1 MKVFRRLFAG
11 TAFAIY
17 VAASSGSPDL
27 TSEVIETGSLTVTK
41 TVFSSKMRFFF
52 PVGLEGTGHHYVKA
66 VEGHL
71 FKNNKDLGRI
81 KGHGAVK
88 PDVFEINKS
97 MGNDVQHY
105 VISLNTARGILR
117 SLAQGAEELEFPG
130 TVVSVPGRHSY
141 PNGFGPNKALKY
153 IDLRMMAETAEEEGV
168 DFRVLYMRR
177 PVTDI
182 IIANTIHRDFQT

>member
-1 MKVFRRLFAG
+1 MIWSDKG
-11 TAFAIY
+11 TADREFAPLSY
-17 VAASSGSPDL
+17 LV
-27 TSEVIETGSLTVTK
+27 SLICTT
-41 TVFSSKMRFFF
+41 
-52 PVGLEGTGHHYVKA
+52 
-66 VEGHL
+66 
-71 FKNNKDLGRI
+71 
-81 KGHGAVK
+81 
-88 PDVFEINKS
+88 
-97 MGNDVQHY
+97 
-105 VISLNTARGILR
+105 VISW
-117 SLAQGAEELEFPG
+117 GAEELEFPG